1 MVKGEGKFE
10 PYDFKS
16 NGQKFESGGT
26 SNHPGCCMRTRVAIH
41 SSIQRRCSHR
51 SGACAMEEQRSP
63 KRRMV
68 AQSDFFF
75 FCNPSVFHR
84 TCFSYRGSIYSN

>member
-75 FCNPSVFHR
+75 FLQSVG
-84 TCFSYRGSIYSN
+84 FS